1 MITTHRAYWIIV
13 LVLGAWLIVAPAAL
27 AGPNFGDGANDFTIR
42 ITIDKTLV
50 SPGDAISVT
59 GSGAEADITVNVLI
73 VPDPT
78 SGANAL
84 TAVEVT
90 PDADGNFSVT
100 VTVPDTAETGRY
112 AVRAEQP
119 PGNGALVNQYY
130 WVGICVNEC
139 TGESLSSMLPET
151 GGVSSAG
158 TALSLAL
165 SGLLVGTLAVQ
176 GMRRV
181 RGL

>member
-1 MITTHRAYWIIV
+1 MITIYRAYLIIV
-13 LVLGAWLIVAPAAL
+13 LALGAWLIIAPVAL
-27 AGPNFGDGANDFTIR
+27 ASPNFGEGAGDFTIR

-50 SPGDAISVT
+50 SPGDEISVT
-59 GSGAEADITVNVLI
+59 GSGAEADVAINVLI

-78 SGANAL
+78 SGAGAL

-90 PDADGNFSVT
+90 PDADGNFST
-100 VTVPDTAETGRY
+100 TLTVPDTAETGRY

-119 PGNGALVNQYY
+119 PGNGVLVNQYY

-139 TGESLSSMLPET
+139 TGESFGATLPET
-151 GGVSSAG
+151 GGASPAG
-158 TALSLAL
+158 TVLSLTL

-176 GMRRV
+176 GVRRARSV
-181 RGL
+181 